1 MSKHL
6 TIILVLALMG
16 CTSSPMQ
23 PKPTASAEPVSMAQ
37 TLSLPAGFS
46 VIEQQPDGYFIR
58 VASSSTAPLVDVR
71 AVADAVGTRYDRID
85 FCTAGEYGR
94 GDEYLSVIGRT
105 VYDYAND
112 EIFSLD
118 NVR

>member
-6 TIILVLALMG
+6 TIILALVLMG
-16 CTSSPMQ
+16 CTSSPMRQ
-23 PKPTASAEPVSMAQ
+23 NPTASAAVPVAQ

-58 VASSSTAPLVDVR
+58 VASSSTASLVDMQ
-71 AVADAVGTRYDRID
+71 AVADAVGSRYDRID
-85 FCTAGEYGR
+85 FCVAGENDR